1 MTYEFELPELG
12 NGATDGTLVACHVEP
27 GDDVVEGDLVAEVE
41 TDKSVVEL
49 SAPVDGTV
57 TDVVAAVGDTVS
69 VGDVVLRFETD
80 TAESDGA
87 TADADTDDD
96 LTPAVTR
103 LEADDDPDADE
114 STGTNESDADGPTP
128 AVTRIDDDTESTDTA
143 DVPAGTVDGV
153 PESTDV
159 LVVGAGPGGYV
170 AAIRAAQLGLE
181 VTLVEKD
188 AYGGTCLNDGCIPSK
203 ALIHG
208 ADVAHEATSAE
219 HLGITAEIDVDADR
233 LTDWKDGVV
242 DRLTGGVEGLCRAA
256 GVTLVDGHATFVD
269 DHRAHVATDDGDA
282 AISFEYA
289 IVATGSRPIEIPGFE
304 PDGEHILDSSDAL
317 ELSDVPDRL
326 VVVGAGYI
334 GMELSTVFAKL
345 GTDVTAV
352 EMFDDVL
359 PMYDDEIS
367 RVVREQAV
375 EYGVEFRFGER
386 AADWEPTDDG
396 VLVTTE
402 DEDGATTELTADAAL
417 VVAGRE
423 PATDTANLE
432 ALGIELDEDGFV
444 PTDAQGRTVRDHVF
458 AVGDVAGEPMLAH
471 KASYEGEVAAA
482 AIAGQPAALDHEAMP
497 AAVFTDPEIATV
509 GLARDEAADAG
520 YDPVVGRM
528 PLQANGRALT
538 VEATDGFVR
547 VVADAATER
556 VLGAQIV
563 APNASELIGEVAL
576 ALEVGADLSTL
587 AGTVHT
593 HPTLSE
599 AIMEAAAD
607 ARDEAIHTR

>member
-1 MTYEFELPELG
+1 MEE
-12 NGATDGTLVACHVEP
+12 GT
-27 GDDVVEGDLVAEVE
+27 G
-41 TDKSVVEL
+41 
-49 SAPVDGTV
+49 
-57 TDVVAAVGDTVS
+57 
-69 VGDVVLRFETD
+69 
-80 TAESDGA
+80 
-87 TADADTDDD
+87 
-96 LTPAVTR
+96 
-103 LEADDDPDADE
+103 
-114 STGTNESDADGPTP
+114 STGPSKASAN
-128 AVTRIDDDTESTDTA
+128 TA
-143 DVPAGTVDGV
+143 DGV
-153 PESTDV
+153 PASTEV
-159 LVVGAGPGGYV
+159 LVIGAGPGGYV

-208 ADVAHEATSAE
+208 ADVAHEATTAE
-219 HLGITAEIDVDADR
+219 HLGISAEISIDVDR
-233 LTDWKDGVV
+233 LTDWKDSVV
-242 DRLTGGVEGLCRAA
+242 DQLTGGVESLCRAA
-256 GVTLVDGHATFVD
+256 GVTLVDGHAAFVD
-269 DHRAHVATDDGDA
+269 DHRARISTDDGEA
-282 AISFEYA
+282 TLSFEYA

-304 PDGEHILDSSDAL
+304 PDGEYLLDSSDAL
-317 ELSDVPDRL
+317 ELSTRPDEL
-326 VVVGAGYI
+326 VVIGAGYI
-334 GMELSTVFAKL
+334 GMELSTAFAKL

-359 PMYDDEIS
+359 PMYDDDIS

-386 AADWEPTDDG
+386 AADWEPADDG

-402 DEDGATTELTADAAL
+402 DEDGATAQLAADAAL

-458 AVGDVAGEPMLAH
+458 AIGDIAGEPMLAH
-471 KASYEGEVAAA
+471 KASYEGEIAAA
-482 AIAGQPAALDHEAMP
+482 AIAGQPAALDHEVMP
-497 AAVFTDPEIATV
+497 AAVFTDPEVATA
-509 GLARDEAADAG
+509 GLTRDEAADAG

-563 APNASELIGEVAL
+563 APNASELIGEIAL
-576 ALEVGADLSTL
+576 ALEVSADLSTL